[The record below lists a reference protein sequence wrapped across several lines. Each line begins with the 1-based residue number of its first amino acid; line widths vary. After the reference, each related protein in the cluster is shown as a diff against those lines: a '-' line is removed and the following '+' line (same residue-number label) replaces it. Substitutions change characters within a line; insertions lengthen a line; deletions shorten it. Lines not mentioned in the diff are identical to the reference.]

1 MSQPLLTQ
9 AQIAERIPHAGSMV
23 LLSSVV
29 SADEQQLVATA
40 ELRNDSPLAFEGQL
54 GSETLLEYAG
64 QCMAIHGA
72 ITAEGASDDNA
83 VDAGAVA
90 RLAFI
95 SQVKSF
101 QWAGDALPVATATIT
116 VNQQGGT
123 AGGAIYQFVAEADGV
138 ELGNGVISIMFS
150 N

>member
-1 MSQPLLTQ
+1 MLQPLLTQ
-9 AQIAERIPHAGSMV
+9 AQIAERIPHADSMV
-23 LLSSVV
+23 LLSAVV
-29 SADEQQLVATA
+29 SADEQQLIATA
-40 ELRNDSPLAFEGQL
+40 ELRSDSPLACNGKL

-72 ITAEGASDDNA
+72 VAATGEKNA
-83 VDAGAVA
+83 TA

-101 QWAGDALPVATATIT
+101 EWSADVLPEATATIT

-123 AGGAIYQFVAEADGV
+123 ADGAIYQFVAEAAGV

-150 N
+150 S